1 MKEIMQAGRRCTRL
15 VHMAKSIL
23 QNYFYAMVLIPTAA
37 PTQGSGSIDT
47 DFLIFSIDFRAI
59 DFRAITMA
67 LTSFIV
73 LVSLNYFEV

>member
-1 MKEIMQAGRRCTRL
+1 
-15 VHMAKSIL
+15 
-23 QNYFYAMVLIPTAA
+23 MVLIPTAA

-59 DFRAITMA
+59 DFRAIAMA

-73 LVSLNYFEV
+73 LVSLNYYEV